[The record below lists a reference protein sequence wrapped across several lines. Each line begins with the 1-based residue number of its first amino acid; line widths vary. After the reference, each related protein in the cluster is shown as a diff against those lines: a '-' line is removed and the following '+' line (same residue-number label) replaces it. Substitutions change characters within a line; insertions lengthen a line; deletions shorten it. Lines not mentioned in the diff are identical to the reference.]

1 MSILI
6 SITHA
11 DDDADKATV
20 GFVVASAAAASAQDT
35 TVFLSSN
42 GAYLGKKGEA
52 GKIHEEG
59 FAPLAE
65 LLDGYLEA
73 GGKLLVCS
81 PCAKKRGIGEDD
93 LVEGAQIVGGGTVV
107 EIMARG
113 AATLTY

>member
-6 SITHA
+6 SITRGA
-11 DDDADKATV
+11 DDADKATV
-20 GFVVASAAAASAQDT
+20 GFVVASAAVASAQDT

-42 GAYLGKKGEA
+42 GATLGRKGEA
-52 GKIHEEG
+52 ATIHEEG

-73 GGKLLVCS
+73 GGALLVCS
-81 PCAKKRGIGEDD
+81 PCAKKRGIGEAD
-93 LVEGAQIVGGGTVV
+93 LVPGARIVGGAAVV
-107 EIMARG
+107 EIMAAG

>member
-6 SITHA
+6 SITHGA
-11 DDDADKATV
+11 DDADKATV
-20 GFVVASAAAASAQDT
+20 GFVLASASAASAQDT

-59 FAPLAE
+59 FAPLVE

-93 LVEGAQIVGGGTVV
+93 LVGGAQIVGGGTVV